1 MTVTAKMIDARPA
14 PPEVVGGWT
23 AGRLTGTFMMA
34 IWLLIGLS
42 IILFLTSEW
51 DPEKID
57 RYAPRYFSGLQVT
70 LTLVG
75 ISIVLGALV
84 SLPVTYGRMSKSRW
98 LSAPAYA
105 YVYFF
110 RGTPLIAQ
118 LFLIYY
124 GLGEFRPQLQ
134 AIGLWGFFRDPWN
147 CAILAFTLNTAAY
160 QAEILRGA
168 LQSVP
173 RGQFEGAMAL
183 GLSRLQAYRKVI
195 LPQAMIVALRPY
207 GNEIILMIKGSA
219 IVAII
224 TVFDLFGETRR
235 AYSRTF
241 DFQTYIWAAIFYLII
256 VEVLRNLWN
265 LLEARLTRHLKR

>member
-23 AGRLTGTFMMA
+23 SGRLTGTFMMA
-34 IWLLIGLS
+34 IWLLVGVG

-57 RYAPRYFSGLQVT
+57 HYAPRYFSGLQVT

-98 LSAPAYA
+98 LSVPAYG

-118 LFLIYY
+118 LYLIYCKH
-124 GLGEFRPQLQ
+124 PPN
-134 AIGLWGFFRDPWN
+134 AAC
-147 CAILAFTLNTAAY
+147 CA
-160 QAEILRGA
+160 
-168 LQSVP
+168 V
-173 RGQFEGAMAL
+173 
-183 GLSRLQAYRKVI
+183 
-195 LPQAMIVALRPY
+195 
-207 GNEIILMIKGSA
+207 
-219 IVAII
+219 
-224 TVFDLFGETRR
+224 
-235 AYSRTF
+235 
-241 DFQTYIWAAIFYLII
+241 
-256 VEVLRNLWN
+256 
-265 LLEARLTRHLKR
+265 